1 MDINT
6 AIRIIRCNEY
16 HESPLDIVDA
26 IAYIITSKNKDLP
39 DDIADICNR
48 CVLSNIVSSEGEV
61 LIDEETIWNLFGENQ
76 E

>member
-16 HESPLDIVDA
+16 PESPLDIVDA

-39 DDIADICNR
+39 DDIAGICNR
-48 CVLSNIVSSEGEV
+48 CVLSNIVSREGEV
-61 LIDEETIWNLFGENQ
+61 LIDEETIWNLFGEDQ